1 MASSLSN
8 ICLYVGLQ
16 RSKQKFKI
24 IFNSKG
30 LHENY
35 IYIIMKKIY
44 IHIYT
49 YYFWLCKNGLGGR
62 VVSWRSLIVLQYLYF
77 SMLKLNKFPPSY
89 VLPDSLHKC
98 ISQSHLD
105 SFWNNFPSCQQNLRL
120 HNMHRANIASIRTFF
135 YLCTTNINF
144 LNNLSL

>member
-8 ICLYVGLQ
+8 ICLYVGVQ

-89 VLPDSLHKC
+89 VLPDSLHKY
-98 ISQSHLD
+98 IPKLLFRIFILSVKPSLD
-105 SFWNNFPSCQQNLRL
+105 NI
-120 HNMHRANIASIRTFF
+120 HRAKQTSDHTVF
-135 YLCTTNINF
+135 
-144 LNNLSL
+144 LSLHYQYKL